1 MEETWKKINDYDNY
15 MVSNLGKVKSLNF
28 KRTKTEKIL
37 KNIKHSVGYTA
48 ISLSKNGKLTP
59 FLIHRLVA
67 CAFLDNPS
75 KLSDVNHINGN
86 KTDNNINNLE
96 WVSHSQNL
104 KHAFKTGLHKKTS
117 NKIVIN
123 NETGIFYNTIGEA
136 SKTINTSIQYL
147 SMKLNGYCKNNTKFK
162 LA

>member
-1 MEETWKKINDYDNY
+1 
-15 MVSNLGKVKSLNF
+15 MVSNLGRIKSLNF
-28 KRTKTEKIL
+28 RRTKVEKIL
-37 KNIKHSVGYTA
+37 KSINHSVGYNS
-48 ISLSKNGKLTP
+48 ISLSKDGKLTP

-67 CAFLDNPS
+67 TAFLNNYEN
-75 KLSDVNHINGN
+75 LTDVNHINGN
-86 KTDNNINNLE
+86 KKDNRVENLE
-96 WVSHSQNL
+96 WLNHSENL